1 MKVLI
6 VEDDYD
12 ISSNLSLFLKE
23 NNYQVDTA
31 SCLKE
36 INLSNNY
43 DALILDI
50 TLPDGNGLDY
60 YEKEISKINLP
71 TIFLTAKDDEETIVK
86 SLELGADDYV
96 TKPFHAKELLLR
108 LNKIILHQEKNT
120 IIKVKDITLDL
131 DKMTVYKNNTEIK
144 LTNLELKI
152 LLLLFTNLNKVI
164 TREMI
169 IDNIWQWT
177 GNDVNDNTVTVYL
190 KRIRAKLQTDII
202 VTLKGIGYRIDS
214 DER

>member
-60 YEKEISKINLP
+60 YEREISKINLP

-120 IIKVKDITLDL
+120 IIKVKDITLNL